1 MRAGDSF
8 LIGRKKEGGISF
20 ISKSLNGANSGV
32 DCHKYSWTFNFH
44 PNAPPPNSR
53 RKSISPLLTASMC
66 QQHHPQSS
74 LCLSLFSHTAG
85 GWLAQ
90 ERGIIN
96 FLEWQ
101 TLDVRRAVLSHPL
114 LGVPQP
120 PSLLPV
126 ILHGC
131 VSCFFSPEQ
140 PSTNFIHLMLSQG

>member
-1 MRAGDSF
+1 MW
-8 LIGRKKEGGISF
+8 LWRKKRGICCS
-20 ISKSLNGANSGV
+20 SQNHSTVPTGV
-32 DCHKYSWTFNFH
+32 LIVINILGPSIFTDTPHPHLTLQDHLTSSDCIHVPAT
-44 PNAPPPNSR
+44 PP
-53 RKSISPLLTASMC
+53 LVL
-66 QQHHPQSS
+66 S
-74 LCLSLFSHTAG
+74 LCLSLFSHAAG

-126 ILHGC
+126 ILHR
-131 VSCFFSPEQ
+131 FLLLLPQ
-140 PSTNFIHLMLSQG
+140 TTIHRFHTLDAQSRVNESIL